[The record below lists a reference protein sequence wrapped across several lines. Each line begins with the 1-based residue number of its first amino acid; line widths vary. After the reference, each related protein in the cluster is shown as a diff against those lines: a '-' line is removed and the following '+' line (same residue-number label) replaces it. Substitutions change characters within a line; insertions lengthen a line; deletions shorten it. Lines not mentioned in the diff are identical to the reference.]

1 MIAYIFKSLQVTKT
15 LRYKTKICDRVSIKP
30 ICTRFSEYVEI
41 YESLISYDFI
51 LERFVRI
58 SLEKFVERSQEM
70 FVSLH
75 VKILIIATH
84 VLNLWQVEDSNN
96 VLM

>member
-1 MIAYIFKSLQVTKT
+1 M
-15 LRYKTKICDRVSIKP
+15 
-30 ICTRFSEYVEI
+30 
-41 YESLISYDFI
+41 ISYEFI

-58 SLEKFVERSQEM
+58 SSEKFVERFQEK

-96 VLM
+96 VQM